1 MRIALLFQN
10 KKQSYI
16 KIKVYLNS
24 RIIIIELNSILIQIL
39 AVSLPDARKG
49 AGAAAGPDLGSGAER
64 AGRMPSS
71 ALPMQDQ
78 PVDLKRVLS

>member
-24 RIIIIELNSILIQIL
+24 RIIIIELNSTLIQIL
-39 AVSLPDARKG
+39 AISRSGTDKG
-49 AGAAAGPDLGSGAER
+49 TGTADGLGRGGGAWRAGGAAPCAPPVPD
-64 AGRMPSS
+64 
-71 ALPMQDQ
+71 QH
-78 PVDLKRVLS
+78 VDLSGL